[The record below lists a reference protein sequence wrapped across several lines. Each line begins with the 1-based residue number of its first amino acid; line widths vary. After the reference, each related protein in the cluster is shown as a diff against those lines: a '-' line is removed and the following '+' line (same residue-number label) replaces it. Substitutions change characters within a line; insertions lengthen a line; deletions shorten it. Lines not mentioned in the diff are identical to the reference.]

1 MDDRDNSRTLS
12 LVEDDHND
20 IEFTLVALR
29 EGDFVARDEK
39 NPDYLFRRATYRS
52 QAVENPKAA
61 PHHLNDQPHSAVRR
75 AF

>member
-29 EGDFVARDEK
+29 EGIFVARDEM
-39 NPDYLFRRATYRS
+39 NPDNHFRRATYRS
-52 QAVENPKAA
+52 QAVENTKAA

>member
-29 EGDFVARDEK
+29 EGIFVARDEK
-39 NPDYLFRRATYRS
+39 IPDYLFRRATYRS
-52 QAVENPKAA
+52 QAVENTKAA